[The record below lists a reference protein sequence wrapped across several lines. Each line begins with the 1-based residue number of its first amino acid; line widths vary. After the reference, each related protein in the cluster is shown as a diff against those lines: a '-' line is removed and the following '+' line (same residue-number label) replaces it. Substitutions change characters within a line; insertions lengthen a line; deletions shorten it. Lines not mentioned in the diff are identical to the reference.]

1 MLPPTCQLRFRGL
14 MEPGVRDMLS
24 VANWGGNASFLP
36 DPKAPLEKMVA
47 EDPGPL
53 RSPGNRIW
61 VALTCFYVGSLN
73 GDPAFSLQA

>member
-47 EDPGPL
+47 E
-53 RSPGNRIW
+53 W
-61 VALTCFYVGSLN
+61 T
-73 GDPAFSLQA
+73 QARFGLLETGFG